1 MIEEMFI
8 VDQKI
13 DGKNVKLMYVE
24 TWDGLYTAVG
34 LRIPNGNGPFPL
46 VLFSYGNGGEGM
58 PWIIKAFEN
67 KAYTINKFVEA
78 GFACAWI
85 RYRTEVELGYN
96 NGGPLQ

>member
-67 KAYTINKFVEA
+67 KAYTIIILLKPDLHALGFV
-78 GFACAWI
+78 I
-85 RYRTEVELGYN
+85 ELKSN
-96 NGGPLQ
+96 